1 MNPAEHNELSVRTAT
16 LDDCQM
22 LLEWR
27 NDPLTRSGSRNSEL
41 IDEKSHRKWL
51 SESLANPKR
60 RLLIACVKSEPV
72 GTVRIDFADQC
83 EVSWT
88 VAPSARG
95 KGLGA
100 KMVELVLRDFERP
113 LVAVVRSTNRASL
126 RIAKTVG
133 FVQVKCEGDWL
144 TLHRPADFKRQSNE

>member
-1 MNPAEHNELSVRTAT
+1 MNPAEPYELSVRVAT

-27 NDPLTRSGSRNSEL
+27 NDPLTRSASRNSEL
-41 IDEKSHRKWL
+41 IDEQSHRKWL
-51 SESLANPKR
+51 SDSLANPKR

-72 GTVRIDFADQC
+72 GTVRIDIADQC

-95 KGLGA
+95 KGLGV
-100 KMVELVLRDFERP
+100 KMVELVLRDFELP
-113 LVAVVRSTNRASL
+113 LVAVVRSTNRTSL